1 MRFLAPETAQA
12 RTRQILEEAK
22 RAKEEEQHALESVQN
37 FQQPEEQIADTTEM
51 PAVSE
56 IPEQEAQKT
65 ENSTGPEKNPVPIQ
79 DDEKNQDEE
88 KNPAPISTFSES
100 PTTEEA
106 EKNNIKVIISD
117 ILDTFPDEKLAE
129 LCEKYTKNDKRWKR
143 TRQLEELIKADL
155 TLDQL
160 YS

>member
-12 RTRQILEEAK
+12 RTRQILEDAK
-22 RAKEEEQHALESVQN
+22 RAKEEEQRALEAVQN
-37 FQQPEEQIADTTEM
+37 FRPPDETQSGEEKEHDGDQKIDDTTEM
-51 PAVSE
+51 PVVEKVEDS
-56 IPEQEAQKT
+56 QV
-65 ENSTGPEKNPVPIQ
+65 PEKNPVPISV
-79 DDEKNQDEE
+79 DE

-100 PTTEEA
+100 PTIEEA

-117 ILDTFPDEKLAE
+117 ILDTFSDEKLAE

-143 TRQLEELIKADL
+143 TRQLEELLKADL

>member
-22 RAKEEEQHALESVQN
+22 RAKEEEQRALESVQN

-51 PAVSE
+51 PIVSE
-56 IPEQEAQKT
+56 IPEQETQKA
-65 ENSTGPEKNPVPIQ
+65 ENSSGPEKNPVPIQ
-79 DDEKNQDEE
+79 DEEKNRDAE
-88 KNPAPISTFSES
+88 KNPAPIFTFLES
-100 PTTEEA
+100 PTIEEA

-117 ILDTFPDEKLAE
+117 ILDTFSDEKLAE